1 MRVKEGWCTGVG
13 EVEGAIKSKTLI
25 NSVDP
30 VGRFEAS
37 HAAAEGSAMRLELAL
52 SALALALI

>member
-1 MRVKEGWCTGVG
+1 MG

-25 NSVDP
+25 NSIDP
-30 VGRFEAS
+30 VEIFEAS
-37 HAAAEGSAMRLELAL
+37 HAAAEGSAMRIEVAP